1 MRVRDFLVE
10 FHEAAE
16 QEREMQNN
24 RPHPSR
30 GSLGRR
36 FR

>member
-16 QEREMQNN
+16 QEREMQNK
-24 RPHPSR
+24 RPQPNR
-30 GSLGRR
+30 GSSSMRYR
-36 FR
+36 